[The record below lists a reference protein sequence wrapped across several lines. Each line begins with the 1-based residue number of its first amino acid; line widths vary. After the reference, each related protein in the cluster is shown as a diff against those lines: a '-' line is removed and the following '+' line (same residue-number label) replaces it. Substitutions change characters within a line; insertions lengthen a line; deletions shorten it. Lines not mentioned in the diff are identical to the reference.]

1 MHAVALL
8 SEPGAR
14 LYRDRG
20 RRARVGI
27 AQPVPGAAVARV
39 QPWAQQGTFRRWPQ
53 GQMPWQRLIPKSLRS
68 PLASAQP
75 CAGDA
80 EGSARLGGCS
90 SPSSNSVS
98 CSRITPGRAG
108 DTGAPPA
115 RRGGTRSL
123 GRACAGAAPGDIREL
138 KISRFS
144 CNRLALAPAAP
155 AAQGGSVLAFPPSR
169 ARGERGW
176 DGASGS
182 STGWMLAG
190 PPRCKRGD
198 LG

>member
-14 LYRDRG
+14 L
-20 RRARVGI
+20 GI
-27 AQPVPGAAVARV
+27 TQPVPGAAVARV
-39 QPWAQQGTFRRWPQ
+39 QPWGQQGTFRRWPQ

-80 EGSARLGGCS
+80 EGLARLGGCS

-123 GRACAGAAPGDIREL
+123 GRACAGATPGDIREL

-155 AAQGGSVLAFPPSR
+155 AARGGGGLGAGIPPLQGTGR
-169 ARGERGW
+169 ERGW